1 MLSIDKA
8 FSGEGFM
15 VNHGRRGLMGAALW
29 VLVPFKFLAEV
40 HSARKTAASVRV
52 ADAKLSRDVI
62 DAKDI
67 ISGSP
72 QAGDLV
78 FSTSADSRETSGIW
92 SCTPGS
98 FHWTFDTDETSVILQ
113 GRVTVQME
121 DGVTLH
127 LGPGDLAFFPNG
139 QKSIWKV
146 EENLRKVYVLY
157 KNG

>member
-1 MLSIDKA
+1 
-8 FSGEGFM
+8 M
-15 VNHGRRGLMGAALW
+15 VNHDRRTLMGATLW
-29 VLVPFKFLAEV
+29 VLVPFKFLAQV
-40 HSARKTAASVRV
+40 RSARKTAAAGIRI

-62 DAKDI
+62 NAKDV

-72 QAGDLV
+72 QAGDFV

-127 LGPGDLAFFPNG
+127 LGPGDLAFFPHG
-139 QKSIWKV
+139 QESIWTV